1 MVDEMCSKLGGN
13 RIRVEISS
21 GRSRRGGRGNFGG
34 RDGGRYGGG
43 DSYRKRQV
51 SLFCRDFN
59 FIYFKL
65 LSLLLILRGYG

>member
-1 MVDEMCSKLGGN
+1 MKYNFVVLICMVDEMCSKLGGN

-43 DSYRKRQV
+43 DSYRR
-51 SLFCRDFN
+51 R
-59 FIYFKL
+59 
-65 LSLLLILRGYG
+65 